1 MKKVL
6 IITHDFPPYGNVG
19 SSIRMVKFAKYLPD
33 FSWQPIVLS
42 TKHNAPFQDKSFLDQ
57 ISGESEIFYTKD
69 YLPSILRRIRRKI
82 SGPKL
87 ELNETQLGG
96 ADSKS
101 ETLSYRCRGLNLIM
115 KPIRSVVSTFI
126 LVPDRTILW
135 SRIACKQALEILRR
149 DRFDVVLTSSPPHGV
164 HWVGLILKVRYGI
177 PWVVDFKDQWID
189 NPAHYKDVRVKKM
202 VHSVLQKKMVG
213 NADIVVSATEAG
225 TKGLSTRYNSM
236 KSKFITIT
244 NGFDPQDFE
253 SELSN
258 RPNQDR
264 MVLTHVGNI
273 GSSRDPAFLLKALSE
288 IRNASMA
295 DDIEVRFTGNF
306 NCDREF
312 WEKELAAMFVCGEE
326 VAHEDAI
333 KEMFESDVLLIFQP
347 DLVGA
352 RFAVPGK
359 LYEYIA
365 TGRPILAM
373 VSQGP
378 TKELIETEG
387 LGITVDYGDVQ
398 GIKKAILRFHSDW
411 RRGILENRVDP
422 GLIERFSRKNL
433 TQKLAGVLD
442 TLSSE
447 HS

>member
-6 IITHDFPPYGNVG
+6 IIAHDFPPYGNVG

-42 TKHNAPFQDKSFLDQ
+42 TKHNAPFQDNIFLDQ
-57 ISGESEIFYTKD
+57 ISGETEIFYTKD
-69 YLPSILRRIRRKI
+69 YLPSILRKIKRKM
-82 SGPKL
+82 SEPKS
-87 ELNETQLGG
+87 ERNETQLGES
-96 ADSKS
+96 DSENKTS
-101 ETLSYRCRGLNLIM
+101 SRRRVFKLILE
-115 KPIRSVVSTFI
+115 PIRYVVSTFI

-149 DRFDVVLTSSPPHGV
+149 ERFDVMLTTSPPHGA
-164 HWVGLILKVRYGI
+164 HWVGLILKARYGI
-177 PWVVDFKDQWID
+177 PWVVDLRDQWVD
-189 NPAHYKDVRVKKM
+189 NPVCYEGNGVRKM
-202 VHSVLQKKMVG
+202 VHSILEKKVAQ
-213 NADIVVSATEAG
+213 NADIVVSATESG

-236 KSKFITIT
+236 KSKFITIN

-258 RPNQDR
+258 RSNQGR
-264 MVLTHVGNI
+264 MVFTHVGHI
-273 GSSRDPAFLLKALSE
+273 GSSRDPTFFLKALSE
-288 IRNASMA
+288 IKNMSMV
-295 DDIEVRFTGNF
+295 DDIKVRFTGNF
-306 NCDREF
+306 QCDREF
-312 WEKELAAMFVCGEE
+312 WEKELPAMFVCQEE
-326 VAHEDAI
+326 VAHKNAI
-333 KEMFESDVLLIFQP
+333 REMSESDVLLIFQP
-347 DLVGA
+347 DSVGA

-411 RRGILENRVDP
+411 RRGILESRADP

-447 HS
+447 HD